1 MITLIRKMTPEFKLN
16 ISWQNLRLSDHF
28 SHRLKMHVPFTNRT
42 GTVYIMKCVKPCT
55 AEYIGESKRPIH
67 TRVMEHRRLLSSSIE
82 NHIRTCPHYEK
93 ELSKKYGMT
102 PTSREKISFLE
113 NLFSPVV
120 TNASNYTNRKRLE
133 AISIV
138 LFDPILNRQVKH
150 KKIHLIS
157 PL

>member
-1 MITLIRKMTPEFKLN
+1 
-16 ISWQNLRLSDHF
+16 
-28 SHRLKMHVPFTNRT
+28 
-42 GTVYIMKCVKPCT
+42 
-55 AEYIGESKRPIH
+55 
-67 TRVMEHRRLLSSSIE
+67 MEHRRLISSSIE
-82 NHIRTCPHYEK
+82 NHIRTCQHYK
-93 ELSKKYGMT
+93 AELSKKYGMS

-113 NLFSPVV
+113 SLFKPVV

-150 KKIHLIS
+150 RKIHLIS